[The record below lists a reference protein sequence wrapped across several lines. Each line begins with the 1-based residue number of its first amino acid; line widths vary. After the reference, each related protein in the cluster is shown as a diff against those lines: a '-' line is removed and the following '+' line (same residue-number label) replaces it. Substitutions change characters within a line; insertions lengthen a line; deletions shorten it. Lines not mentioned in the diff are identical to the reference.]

1 MIEEVEK
8 IVKGNVDDWI
18 IKVEREK
25 AKQIKIANSKIV
37 ITQIWNFDSLTLF
50 LAKGKKTL
58 LSSTTISSLHDAKKF
73 AKECLKKVDDAEEN
87 VNYEGIAEGKFK
99 YRKESYDKK
108 VFSYDWG
115 EIITKTLDDLK
126 QRSAGVFWEGKV
138 EREILTSKGI
148 SQKDVNT
155 YFNFSIRTFGKT
167 SFHLAQ
173 YSPFGKE
180 IKIEK
185 TAERAKEFSNLTENQ
200 VKIKEGK
207 YPVIFM
213 PLALSGILSYAS
225 IGFSAF
231 EVLAGNS
238 FLIDKIGKQIG
249 SKDLTLIDD
258 GTFRKFDEEGRPTK
272 RNVLIENGVLKSYSH
287 NTSTSKKLN
296 QKPTGNAG
304 IVYPMPWKI
313 EVKKGDYSFEE
324 MIKELKEGLI
334 VTNTWYTRYTSF
346 VEGIFSTLP
355 RDAVFYVKNGKI
367 NGFTKNLRI
376 NSNFLEFFKNIV
388 AIEKEQKEVKW
399 WESFLPLKVPS
410 LVIKNIL
417 ITKPF

>member
-8 IVKGNVDDWI
+8 IVKREVDDWI

-37 ITQIWNFDSLTLF
+37 VTQIWNCDSLTLF

-58 LSSTTISSLHDAKKF
+58 LSSTTISSFNDAKKF
-73 AKECLKKVDDAEEN
+73 AKECLKKIDKAEEN

-99 YRKESYDKK
+99 YRKEIYDKK
-108 VFSYDWG
+108 VFSYDWN
-115 EIITKTLDDLK
+115 EKIAKILDDLK

-148 SQKDVNT
+148 NQKDINT

-173 YSPFGKE
+173 HSSFGKD
-180 IKIEK
+180 IQVEK
-185 TAERAKEFSNLTENQ
+185 TAERAKELSNLTENQ

-231 EVLAGNS
+231 EVLIGNS
-238 FLIDKIGKQIG
+238 FLADKIGKQIG
-249 SKDLTLIDD
+249 SKEITLIDD
-258 GTFRKFDEEGRPTK
+258 GTFRKFDEEGRPTQ
-272 RNVLIENGVLKSYSH
+272 RNVLIENGILKSYLH

-346 VEGIFSTLP
+346 AEGTFSTLP
-355 RDAVFYVKNGKI
+355 RDAIFYVRNGKI
-367 NGFTKNLRI
+367 HGIAKSIRV
-376 NSNFLEFFKNIV
+376 NSNFLDLFKNII
-388 AIEKEQKEVKW
+388 ALEKKQEEVKW
-399 WESFLPLKVPS
+399 WESFLPVKTPS
-410 LVIKNIL
+410 ILVKSVFV
-417 ITKPF
+417 TKPF

>member
-1 MIEEVEK
+1 
-8 IVKGNVDDWI
+8 
-18 IKVEREK
+18 
-25 AKQIKIANSKIV
+25 
-37 ITQIWNFDSLTLF
+37 
-50 LAKGKKTL
+50 
-58 LSSTTISSLHDAKKF
+58 
-73 AKECLKKVDDAEEN
+73 
-87 VNYEGIAEGKFK
+87 
-99 YRKESYDKK
+99 
-108 VFSYDWG
+108 
-115 EIITKTLDDLK
+115 
-126 QRSAGVFWEGKV
+126 
-138 EREILTSKGI
+138 
-148 SQKDVNT
+148 
-155 YFNFSIRTFGKT
+155 
-167 SFHLAQ
+167 
-173 YSPFGKE
+173 
-180 IKIEK
+180 
-185 TAERAKEFSNLTENQ
+185 
-200 VKIKEGK
+200 
-207 YPVIFM
+207 M

>member
-1 MIEEVEK
+1 MIKEIEK
-8 IVKGNVDDWI
+8 IVKGKVDDWI

-37 ITQIWNFDSLTLF
+37 VTQIWNFDSLTLF

-58 LSSTTISSLHDAKKF
+58 LSSTTISSLNDAKRF
-73 AKECLKKVDDAEEN
+73 AKECLKKIDEAEEN
-87 VNYEGIAEGKFK
+87 ENYEGIAEGKFK
-99 YRKESYDKK
+99 YRKETYDKK
-108 VFSYDWG
+108 VFSYDWN
-115 EIITKTLDDLK
+115 ERINKTLDDLK

-173 YSPFGKE
+173 YSSFGKD
-180 IKIEK
+180 IQIEK
-185 TAERAKEFSNLTENQ
+185 IAERAKESSNLTDNQ
-200 VKIKEGK
+200 VKVREGK

-231 EVLAGNS
+231 EILAGNS
-238 FLIDKIGKQIG
+238 FLADKIGKKVG
-249 SKDLTLIDD
+249 SEKLTLIDD
-258 GTFRKFDEEGRPTK
+258 GTFRKFDEEGRPTQK
-272 RNVLIENGVLKSYSH
+272 NVLIENGVLKSYLH

-313 EVKKGDYSFEE
+313 EIKNGDYSFEE
-324 MIKELKEGLI
+324 MIEEIKEGLI
-334 VTNTWYTRYTSF
+334 ITNTWYTRYTSF
-346 VEGIFSTLP
+346 VEGTFSTLP
-355 RDAVFYVKNGKI
+355 RDAIFYVKNGRI
-367 NGFTKNLRI
+367 DGIVKNIRI
-376 NSNFLEFFKNIV
+376 NSNFLDFFKNII
-388 AIEKEQKEVKW
+388 AIEKKQKEAKWLESYLPVTTPSILVK
-399 WESFLPLKVPS
+399 SVFV
-410 LVIKNIL
+410 
-417 ITKPF
+417 TKPF

>member
-1 MIEEVEK
+1 MIEETEK
-8 IVKGNVDDWI
+8 IIKGKVDEWI
-18 IKVEREK
+18 IEVEREK

-37 ITQIWNFDSLTLF
+37 ITQTWNFDSLMIF

-58 LSSTTISSLHDAKKF
+58 LSAATISSLKDVKRF
-73 AKECLKKVDDAEEN
+73 VKECLKKVDEAEEN
-87 VNYEGIAEGKFK
+87 VNYEGIAEGKFR
-99 YRKESYDKK
+99 YRKEKYDKK
-108 VFSYDWG
+108 VFSYDWN
-115 EIITKTLDDLK
+115 ERISKTLDDLK

-148 SQKDVNT
+148 NQKDINT

-173 YSPFGKE
+173 YSSFGKDMQ
-180 IKIEK
+180 IEK
-185 TAERAKEFSNLTENQ
+185 IAETAKEFSNSTDRQ
-200 VKIKEGK
+200 VKIREGK

-225 IGFSAF
+225 MGFSAF

-238 FLIDKIGKQIG
+238 FLAGKINQKIG
-249 SKDLTLIDD
+249 SEDLTLIDD

-272 RNVLIENGVLKSYSH
+272 RNVLIENGVLKSYLH

-304 IVYPMPWKI
+304 IIYPTAWKI
-313 EVKKGDYSFEE
+313 EVERGNYGFDE
-324 MIKELKEGLI
+324 MVKELKEGLI

-346 VEGIFSTLP
+346 AEGSFSSLP
-355 RDAVFYVKNGKI
+355 RDATFYVRNGRI
-367 NGFTKNLRI
+367 EGFVKNLRV
-376 NSNFLEFFKNIV
+376 NSNFLDFFKSV
-388 AIEKEQKEVKW
+388 EAIGKEQAEVKW
-399 WESFLPLKVPS
+399 WESLLPVRAPAL
-410 LVIKNIL
+410 LVRNIL
-417 ITKPF
+417 LTKPF

>member
-1 MIEEVEK
+1 MIEEIEK
-8 IVKGNVDDWI
+8 IIKGKVDDWI

-37 ITQIWNFDSLTLF
+37 VTQIWNFDSLTLF

-58 LSSTTISSLHDAKKF
+58 LSSTTISSLNDAKRF
-73 AKECLKKVDDAEEN
+73 AEECLKKVDEAEEN
-87 VNYEGIAEGKFK
+87 MNYEGIAEGKFK
-99 YRKESYDKK
+99 YRKETYDKK
-108 VFSYDWG
+108 VFSYDWN
-115 EIITKTLDDLK
+115 ERITKTLDDLK

-173 YSPFGKE
+173 YSSFGKD
-180 IKIEK
+180 IQIEK
-185 TAERAKEFSNLTENQ
+185 VSEKAKEFSNLTENQ
-200 VKIKEGK
+200 VKIREGK
-207 YPVIFM
+207 YPIIFM

-238 FLIDKIGKQIG
+238 FLTGKIGQKIG
-249 SKDLTLIDD
+249 SSNLTLIDD
-258 GTFRKFDEEGRPTK
+258 GTFRKFDEEGRPTQ
-272 RNVLIENGVLKSYSH
+272 RNVLIENGVLKSYLH

-304 IVYPMPWKI
+304 IVYPTPWKI
-313 EVKKGDYSFEE
+313 EMKKGDYGFDE

-346 VEGIFSTLP
+346 VEGTFSSLP
-355 RDAVFYVKNGKI
+355 RDATFYVKNGRI
-367 NGFTKNLRI
+367 EGFAKNLRI
-376 NSNFLEFFKNIV
+376 NSNFLDFFKNIEAV
-388 AIEKEQKEVKW
+388 EKRQEEVKW
-399 WESFLPLKVPS
+399 WESFLPVKTPS
-410 LVIKNIL
+410 LLVKDVL